1 MIMNK
6 FGIGETGILSICMI
20 LIAAIFVVDA
30 STPSG
35 YSACFLYILP
45 VFICLGLPNDRTVY
59 GLALIATVLTI
70 IAVPFEPSGTLSIDL
85 FNRPIAIAGIWVVV
99 SLGIQRRKFERDI
112 EKKACELARSN
123 VELQQFAYIVS
134 HDFKGPLATTIGN
147 LALLEKQY
155 AGKVMDEKAQQFVR
169 NTIQSEERMSRL
181 IDDLLELSKVDSK
194 GKPFEKVNMNEV
206 LSLVEQNLDRALK
219 ESNATITSDPLPTVM
234 ADQVQ
239 IMGLLQNLIANA
251 IKFRRPGEPPRIHV
265 SATSTDSEWTFSVAD
280 NGIGIPEEQQERI
293 FQMFQRLHTEQEY
306 PGTGI
311 GLAISKKIAQR
322 HGGRI
327 WVESEEGKGATFYF
341 TIPVQS

>member
-1 MIMNK
+1 
-6 FGIGETGILSICMI
+6 
-20 LIAAIFVVDA
+20 
-30 STPSG
+30 
-35 YSACFLYILP
+35 
-45 VFICLGLPNDRTVY
+45 
-59 GLALIATVLTI
+59 
-70 IAVPFEPSGTLSIDL
+70 
-85 FNRPIAIAGIWVVV
+85 
-99 SLGIQRRKFERDI
+99 
-112 EKKACELARSN
+112 
-123 VELQQFAYIVS
+123 
-134 HDFKGPLATTIGN
+134 
-147 LALLEKQY
+147 
-155 AGKVMDEKAQQFVR
+155 
-169 NTIQSEERMSRL
+169 
-181 IDDLLELSKVDSK
+181 
-194 GKPFEKVNMNEV
+194 MNEV

-311 GLAISKKIAQR
+311 GLAISKKIAER

>member
-1 MIMNK
+1 MK
-6 FGIGETGILSICMI
+6 EFVIGERGTLSICVV
-20 LIAAIFVVDA
+20 LIAAIFILDA

-35 YSACFLYILP
+35 YSGCFLYILP
-45 VFICLGLPNDRTVY
+45 LFFCLGLPNDHTIY
-59 GLALIATVLTI
+59 GVALIATILTI
-70 IAVPFEPSGTLSIDL
+70 IAVPFEPSGNLSIDF
-85 FNRPIAIAGIWVVV
+85 FNRPVAIASIWIVVW
-99 SLGIQRRKFERDI
+99 LGIQRRKFERDI
-112 EKKACELARSN
+112 EKKALELAHSN
-123 VELQQFAYIVS
+123 AELQQFTYIVS
-134 HDFKGPLATTIGN
+134 HDIKGPLAISINN

-155 AGKVMDEKAQQFVR
+155 SGNVMDEKAQQFVR
-169 NTIQSEERMSRL
+169 NTMEGEERMSRL
-181 IDDLLELSKVDSK
+181 IDDLLELSRVDSK
-194 GKPFEKVNMNEV
+194 GKPFEKVNMNEL

-219 ESNATITSDPLPTVM
+219 ESNATLTSDPLPTVM

-239 IMGLLQNLIANA
+239 MMEMLQNLIANA

-293 FQMFQRLHTEQEY
+293 FQMFQRLNTEQDY

-311 GLAISKKIAQR
+311 GLATSKKIAER

-327 WVESEEGKGATFYF
+327 WVESKEGKGATFYF